1 MSFVLTFEKG
11 ETFSECTVSKNI
23 PIYFDKNY
31 HTEMS
36 LVPFIMDYC
45 LLQFDAV
52 KLFLGVHKHGGGSL
66 PNFSFSNVNLQNL

>member
-52 KLFLGVHKHGGGSL
+52 KFFLGGLSTWEVST
-66 PNFSFSNVNLQNL
+66 